1 MLSQQ
6 MSYAFNNMG
15 RIGNDISDQSQKT
28 VQNNNFLNAVL
39 TNHFSGQVSDN
50 HIQFATAHP
59 GVIVNGVNGGSGLNG
74 SVIDAESSLLLKVGQ
89 ERSLEKLVLQE
100 RPFLTVPYLGKGSV
114 DPTLETQLMM
124 GETVRG
130 KKSVTTVMERNFN
143 NIAEYPLH
151 ERKRANANTV
161 EEMALDGWTRGGKA
175 TRESGEQYFSQKSK
189 PSDHGF

>member
-15 RIGNDISDQSQKT
+15 RIGNDASDQSQKT
-28 VQNNNFLNAVL
+28 VQNNQFLNAML

-59 GVIVNGVNGGSGLNG
+59 GVMVNGVNGIGING
-74 SVIDAESSLLLKVGQ
+74 SVVDAESTLLMKVGQ
-89 ERSLEKLVLQE
+89 ERPPEKLVLHE

-114 DPTLETQLMM
+114 DPTLESQLMQ

-130 KKSVTTVMERNFN
+130 KKSVCTVMERNFN
-143 NIAEYPLH
+143 NIAEYPLDD
-151 ERKRANANTV
+151 RKRANANTV
-161 EEMALDGWTRGGKA
+161 EEMALNGWTRGGKA

-189 PSDHGF
+189 PSDVSF